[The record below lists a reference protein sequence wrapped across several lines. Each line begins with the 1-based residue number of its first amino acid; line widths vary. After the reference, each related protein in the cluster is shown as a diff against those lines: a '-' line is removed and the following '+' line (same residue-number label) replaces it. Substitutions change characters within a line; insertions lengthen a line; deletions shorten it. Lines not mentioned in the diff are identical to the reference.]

1 MGPRVLLHSTD
12 GMLIHHK
19 VIVDPRHPLKI
30 VGFEKVSYIGNPSI
44 WTHWKSWSW
53 DGGRGKGVQKKELEF
68 SRGMGGWNQTIFQV
82 LTILVRTTGKKNNKS
97 GWLKLFYRPP
107 VWLLKWCSANQFFNI
122 NENMCPYL
130 PKRYL
135 ESISVI
141 NFLHQWY
148 QHLKKA
154 FDHCYRVASF
164 IAKFY
169 RHKFHSILGKLK
181 VLGKQFF
188 SKVTTPVNS

>member
-1 MGPRVLLHSTD
+1 MDSLEILELGWRKGEGGPKK
-12 GMLIHHK
+12 G
-19 VIVDPRHPLKI
+19 
-30 VGFEKVSYIGNPSI
+30 IG
-44 WTHWKSWSW
+44 
-53 DGGRGKGVQKKELEF
+53 
-68 SRGMGGWNQTIFQV
+68 IFQRNGR
-82 LTILVRTTGKKNNKS
+82 LKPNNLPSFNHFGQDNWLKKNKS